1 MQLTYEWGGA
11 RITVQSPT
19 VRADNHAKI
28 IGDYLANDDDALAD
42 TYDIMRF
49 ADCVTS
55 IAAIEGDLA
64 FAPPSRKATR
74 EELRASF
81 EAWLDM
87 PKAFIEAW
95 ERAYAQVLTGG
106 NEHAL
111 SPNAPA
117 GKESSQVLSSDT
129 APS

>member
-1 MQLTYEWGGA
+1 MELTYEWNGA
-11 RITVQSPT
+11 RITLQSPT
-19 VRADNHAKI
+19 VRADNYAKI
-28 IGDYLANDDDALAD
+28 IGDYLVGEDDALAD

-55 IAAIEGDLA
+55 IVAIEGELA
-64 FAPPSRKATR
+64 FTPPSRRATR

-87 PKAFIEAW
+87 PKSFIEAW
-95 ERAYAQVLTGG
+95 EHAYLQVLTGG
-106 NEHAL
+106 NSRDL

-117 GKESSQVLSSDT
+117 GKDSSQVSSNDT
-129 APS
+129 ENS